1 LLFDG
6 AIGVAGIADEKELVV
21 VALGG
26 EDARHVFVG
35 ENPVV
40 KVVAHVV
47 GTKEIAVSDFKP
59 QPQWLAE

>member
-1 LLFDG
+1 
-6 AIGVAGIADEKELVV
+6 V
-21 VALGG
+21 VALSG

-47 GTKEIAVSDFKP
+47 GIKEIAVSDFKP
-59 QPQWLAE
+59 QPQWLAG